1 MNETKKK
8 PDLVRAIMLTG
19 LVAGTMDIVT
29 ATSWFTFRTGNNPVR
44 VLQYISSAVFEK
56 ELAYS
61 GSILMIIL
69 GLLFHYLIAY
79 CWTCLF
85 YLAYPRRSLLRTNK
99 YLIGIGYGL
108 FVWTMMNLVVLPMSK
123 IPAIPFDL
131 KQASIA
137 ALILVLCIGLPISIL
152 SHRYYS
158 VK

>member
-29 ATSWFTFRTGNNPVR
+29 ATSWFTFRTGNSPVR
-44 VLQYISSAVFEK
+44 VLEFISSAAFGREQ
-56 ELAYS
+56 AYS
-61 GSILMIIL
+61 GSIWMSVT
-69 GLLFHYLIAY
+69 GLTFHYLIAY
-79 CWTCLF
+79 IWTCLF
-85 YLAYPRRSLLRTNK
+85 YLAYPRINLLRTNK
-99 YLIGIGYGL
+99 FFIGIGYGL